1 MVTCK
6 LPSFAFFPLL
16 FLLFSFLNNVEAHAL
31 DLVGYAR
38 YVSYF
43 FQQAWHQLCLSP
55 AGRLHIVGLLVQLQ
69 CTLMKMTAIS
79 ELGAPLACPLLPP
92 LIFFQ
97 LFMCALLAAKRTIKH
112 PSAMP

>member
-1 MVTCK
+1 MGI
-6 LPSFAFFPLL
+6 SNYN
-16 FLLFSFLNNVEAHAL
+16 NNVEARAL

-55 AGRLHIVGLLVQLQ
+55 AGIWPPTHSW
-69 CTLMKMTAIS
+69 TFSATAMHS
-79 ELGAPLACPLLPP
+79 DENDRHLRALGAPLACPLLPP